1 MHIMLE
7 RIFDGEQYLFHRLNS
22 FRKKEPTFKKN
33 TNIRGIR
40 ICILFILFF
49 SLNVLHG
56 QYTDIKFPLAAK
68 GKVEIPFEYENNF
81 IVLNIVFNR
90 IFPLRFILDT
100 GAEHTILTNREIT
113 DMLNVNYQ
121 KRFTILGA
129 DMKTELYAY
138 LVRGINLKMDRL
150 TLHNRS
156 ILVLEDDYFRFDQ
169 FSGINVHGIIGADLI
184 RRFILEINYRKRTV
198 TFYDPQLFERDLSLY
213 QTLATEFHRGKPYL
227 FTQTLLPN
235 QQTIETKM
243 LMDTGAGLSL
253 LLYTNTDSLL
263 RLPEK
268 VIPSPLGFGL
278 GGTLNGYLGRV
289 QNFDLL
295 PPTLI
300 LDEPI
305 THFQAL
311 SDRADSVYLNNR
323 NGIIGNKLLEHFS
336 IILDYIDE
344 NIYVRPIQ
352 DLSKDYDF
360 DRSGLVLSA
369 FGANLNKFTVF
380 YVIPDSPADKVGLQK
395 GDRITSINGLPSNFF
410 NMEGMMRKFSK
421 KEGKK
426 IKVKVRRGDEKL
438 KLNFTLRNL
447 L

>member
-1 MHIMLE
+1 MNIMSA
-7 RIFDGEQYLFHRLNS
+7 RIFDVEEQF
-22 FRKKEPTFKKN
+22 FRKPNTYNKKKSLQKERTGFKHRY
-33 TNIRGIR
+33 IAV
-40 ICILFILFF
+40 LSILFF
-49 SLNVLHG
+49 SFTALYS

-68 GKVEIPFEYENNF
+68 GKIEIPFEYENNF
-81 IVLNIVFNR
+81 IVLNVVFNR

-113 DMLNVNYQ
+113 DMLNVDYQ

-150 TLHNRS
+150 TLSNRS

-169 FSGINVHGIIGADLI
+169 FSGINIHGIIGADLI

-198 TFYDPQLFERDLSLY
+198 TFYDPQYFERDLGRYL
-213 QTLATEFHRGKPYL
+213 TLHTEFHRGKPYL
-227 FTQTLLPN
+227 FTRTLLPN
-235 QQTIETKM
+235 QQTIETKI

-289 QNFDLL
+289 QNFGLL
-295 PPTLI
+295 SPALV

-311 SDRADSVYLNNR
+311 SDRADPAYLNNR
-323 NGIIGNKLLEHFS
+323 NGIVGNKLLDHFS
-336 IILDYIDE
+336 IILDYINE
-344 NIYVRPIQ
+344 NIYVRPVET
-352 DLSKDYDF
+352 LSKDYDF

-380 YVIPDSPADKVGLQK
+380 YVIPDSPADLAGLQK
-395 GDRITSINGLPSNFF
+395 GDRITSINGFPSSFF

-421 KEGKK
+421 QEGKK
-426 IKVKVRRGDEKL
+426 IKVRVRRGDDKFKL
-438 KLNFTLRNL
+438 TFTLRNL